1 MSALVTL
8 CSPWRQLWRLPRRL
22 ELVIQT
28 FDERTS
34 TRHIRAT
41 CLLFDD
47 SRRPL
52 NLAITNIPDYATIIL
67 SNRFHRSHVRSPW
80 TKHFASPA
88 GECSEGERG
97 RILCECEHPGS
108 IAIALRM
115 LIQAKRLASSKLSA
129 VLCMRPP
136 ANSYPPASPTPT
148 LATMIPTTPPLV
160 TCTEPCRG
168 QQFSD
173 LSSTSPKQTL
183 ESSSD
188 RISTAAR
195 SNTAQSHTSLTTC

>member
-8 CSPWRQLWRLPRRL
+8 CLPWRQLWRLPRRL

-41 CLLFDD
+41 CLLFND

-52 NLAITNIPDYATIIL
+52 DSKITNISDYATIIL
-67 SNRFHRSHVRSPW
+67 SKRFHHSHVRSPW
-80 TKHFASPA
+80 TEHFASPA
-88 GECSEGERG
+88 GERSEGERG
-97 RILCECEHPGS
+97 RVLCECEYPGS

-115 LIQAKRLASSKLSA
+115 LIQTKRPASSKPSA

-136 ANSYPPASPTPT
+136 ANSYPPASPIPIR
-148 LATMIPTTPPLV
+148 ATMIPTTPPLV
-160 TCTEPCRG
+160 TCTEPCKG
-168 QQFSD
+168 QRSNALF
-173 LSSTSPKQTL
+173 STSPKQTL

-195 SNTAQSHTSLTTC
+195 SNTAQSHTSRTTY